1 MRIKRIGITGN
12 LGSGKS
18 LVCKIFNHLGIN
30 TFHSDEEA
38 KKLYFLPDVKKEI
51 VGRFGEEVYFE
62 DGSLNKKL
70 LSYHLFQ
77 NKEAL
82 QFIEDL
88 LYPKLNQVFD
98 EWCEKQTSNYVLFES
113 AILFEKNFD
122 KQFDKII
129 FVSAPEDVRV
139 KRAML
144 RDKCDEENVRSRMR
158 LQCDEEMKIA
168 KSDYIINNDGIEM
181 LIPQVLKINAELRTL
196 TIDLATPNS

>member
-1 MRIKRIGITGN
+1 MKIKKIAITGN
-12 LGSGKS
+12 IGSGKS
-18 LVCKIFNHLGIN
+18 LICKIFNHLGIN
-30 TFHSDEEA
+30 TFHSDEET
-38 KKLYFLPDVKKEI
+38 KKLYFLPEIKKEI
-51 VGRFGEEVYFE
+51 INHFGEEVYFA

-98 EWCEKQTSNYVLFES
+98 EWCERQTSSFVLFES

-129 FVSAPEDVRV
+129 FVSAPEEVRL

-144 RDKCDEENVRSRMR
+144 RDNCDEENVRSRMR
-158 LQCDEEMKIA
+158 LQWDEETKIR
-168 KSDYIINNDGIEM
+168 KSDYIINNDGVEM
-181 LIPQVLKINAELRTL
+181 LIPQVMKINSDIL
-196 TIDLATPNS
+196 

>member
-1 MRIKRIGITGN
+1 MKIKKIAITGN
-12 LGSGKS
+12 IGSGKS

-30 TFHSDEEA
+30 TFHSDEET
-38 KKLYFLPDVKKEI
+38 KKLYFLPEIKKEI
-51 VGRFGEEVYFE
+51 INHFGEEVYFA

-98 EWCEKQTSNYVLFES
+98 EWCERQTSSFVLFES

-129 FVSAPEDVRV
+129 FVSAPEEVRL

-144 RDKCDEENVRSRMR
+144 RDNCDEENVHSRMR
-158 LQCDEEMKIA
+158 LQWDEETKKA
-168 KSDYIINNDGIEM
+168 KSDYIINNDGVEM
-181 LIPQVLKINAELRTL
+181 LIPQVMKINSEIL
-196 TIDLATPNS
+196 

>member
-1 MRIKRIGITGN
+1 MKTKRIGITGN
-12 LGSGKS
+12 IGSGKS
-18 LVCKIFNHLGIN
+18 LVCKIFNPLGSC
-30 TFHSDEEA
+30 TFQSDEET
-38 KKLYFLPDVKKEI
+38 KKLYFVPEIKKEI
-51 VGRFGEEVYFE
+51 GGRFGDEVYFE

-98 EWCEKQTSNYVLFES
+98 EWCEKQNSKYVLFES

-122 KQFDKII
+122 RQFDKII

-139 KRAML
+139 KRAMQ
-144 RDKCDEENVRSRMR
+144 RDRCDEENVRSRMR
-158 LQCDEEMKIA
+158 LQWDEETKIA
-168 KSDYIINNDGIEM
+168 KADYIINNDGIEM
-181 LIPQVLKINAELRTL
+181 LIPQVLRINSEL
-196 TIDLATPNS
+196 

>member
-1 MRIKRIGITGN
+1 MKIKKIAITGN
-12 LGSGKS
+12 IGCGKS

-30 TFHSDEEA
+30 TFHSDEET
-38 KKLYFLPDVKKEI
+38 KKLYFLPEIKKEI
-51 VGRFGEEVYFE
+51 TNHFGEEVYFA

-77 NKEAL
+77 NEEAL
-82 QFIEDL
+82 KFIESL

-98 EWCEKQTSNYVLFES
+98 EWCEKQTSDFILFES

-129 FVSAPEDVRV
+129 FVSAPEEVRLR
-139 KRAML
+139 RAML

-158 LQCDEEMKIA
+158 LQWDEEIKIS

-181 LIPQVLKINAELRTL
+181 LIPQVLLVFKTQA
-196 TIDLATPNS
+196 

>member
-1 MRIKRIGITGN
+1 MKIKKIAITGN
-12 LGSGKS
+12 IGCGKS

-30 TFHSDEEA
+30 TFHSDEET
-38 KKLYFLPDVKKEI
+38 KKLYFLPEIKKEI
-51 VGRFGEEVYFE
+51 TNHFGEEVYFA

-77 NKEAL
+77 NEEAL
-82 QFIEDL
+82 KFIESL

-98 EWCEKQTSNYVLFES
+98 EWCEEQTSDFILFES

-129 FVSAPEDVRV
+129 FVSAPEEVRLR
-139 KRAML
+139 RAML

-158 LQCDEEMKIA
+158 LQWDEEIKIS

-181 LIPQVLKINAELRTL
+181 LIPQVVKINKQLL
-196 TIDLATPNS
+196 Y